1 MLETIPVRP
10 DEGFSGARLGEFL
23 HAAGLTGFD
32 PLQLVVEQF
41 PAGHSNLTYLLRSGE
56 WEAVLRRPPLG
67 PVPPRA
73 HDMAREFHILERLH
87 PSFPLAPEP
96 YVLCE
101 NTAIIGAP
109 FYVMER
115 RRGLVLD
122 QDLPADWLPDPTLH
136 RGIAESLVQVL
147 VDLHGVDWQ
156 VAGLG
161 ELGRPEGYMQRQV
174 SGWIERYVRARTDDL
189 AEFDLLA
196 AWFLERLPE
205 SPPAT
210 VVHNDYKLNNVLLD
224 TRDPLRLTAVLDWEM
239 ATVGDPLSDV
249 ASLLVY
255 WTAPDEI
262 ELMGGL
268 RSVTCEPGF
277 PNRAEIKALYSQLS
291 GRDLS
296 GLDYYVA
303 FAYFKIGV
311 ILQQIYYRWHVG
323 QTHDARFS
331 GHGKVATNL
340 IRKAAQVAELS
351 S

>member
-1 MLETIPVRP
+1 
-10 DEGFSGARLGEFL
+10 
-23 HAAGLTGFD
+23 
-32 PLQLVVEQF
+32 
-41 PAGHSNLTYLLRSGE
+41 
-56 WEAVLRRPPLG
+56 
-67 PVPPRA
+67 VPPRA

-87 PSFPLAPEP
+87 PSFPLAPKP

-101 NTAIIGAP
+101 DASLIGAP

-122 QDLPADWLPDPTLH
+122 QDLPADWVPDPVLH
-136 RGIAESLVQVL
+136 RAIAESLVQVL
-147 VDLHGVDWQ
+147 VDLHSVDWRA
-156 VAGLG
+156 AGLDKI
-161 ELGRPEGYMQRQV
+161 GRPEGYMQRQV
-174 SGWIERYVRARTDDL
+174 SGWLERYVRARTDEL
-189 AEFDLLA
+189 PVFDMLA
-196 AWFLERLPE
+196 AWLSEHLPA

-224 TRDPLRLTAVLDWEM
+224 VRDPRRLTAVLDWEM

-268 RSVTCEPGF
+268 RSVTAEPGF
-277 PNRAEIKALYSQLS
+277 PSRTDIRELYAQRS

-296 GLDYYVA
+296 GLDFYVA

-311 ILQQIYYRWHVG
+311 ILQQIYYRFQMG
-323 QTHDARFS
+323 LTQDQRFAS
-331 GHGKVATNL
+331 LPSKIETLLRASLHTIETGE
-340 IRKAAQVAELS
+340 I
-351 S
+351 